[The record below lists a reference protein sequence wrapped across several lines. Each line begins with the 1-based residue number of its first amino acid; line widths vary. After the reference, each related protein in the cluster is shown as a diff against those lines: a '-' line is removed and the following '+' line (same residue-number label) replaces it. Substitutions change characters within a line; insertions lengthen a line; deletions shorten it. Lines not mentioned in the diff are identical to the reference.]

1 MRKELKETI
10 NPIVKCKD
18 LGKLLFVTPSLEN
31 RLYRDFVDKGNK
43 VNLNEGLY
51 KTYPPNTALRYIK
64 DLFSLNDEQIRINSK
79 NGKTPEEK
87 RIQVKYY
94 DVYNNR
100 EKMAK
105 AMLLCG
111 YTLSKYQKEGDDIV
125 EEIYTPINLPNLND
139 IVRKYSF
146 ITHITPSYNKDK
158 ILSKGFVPKSK
169 NEMFSY
175 TDRVFFFKGDTP
187 MQEILFQ
194 AMDFDN
200 HLKNKRN
207 NHIYTIFIL
216 NTSKIPENVHFHTDL
231 TYPCGIYTT
240 ENIPPQCI
248 KSCQDFDVTALRKQ
262 YFGFE

>member
-1 MRKELKETI
+1 MDKLKEHVKDI
-10 NPIVKCKD
+10 VRGEIGKILPIVGTLD
-18 LGKLLFVTPSLEN
+18 NHLFLDYV
-31 RLYRDFVDKGNK
+31 RDDYK

-51 KTYPPNTALRYIK
+51 KTYPPSTAVRYIK
-64 DLFSLNDEQIRINSK
+64 NLFGLEDKDIWVHDNQNSS
-79 NGKTPEEK
+79 PEEK
-87 RIQVKYY
+87 RLVTVYA
-94 DVYNNR
+94 DVYGNR
-100 EKMAK
+100 EKMKK

-111 YTLSKYQKEGDDIV
+111 YTLSKCQKDDDGTV
-125 EEIYTPINLPNLND
+125 REIYIPINLPNLND

-158 ILSKGFVPKSK
+158 ILSKGFIPKSK

-216 NTSKIPENVHFHTDL
+216 NTSKIPDNVHFHTDL

-248 KSCQDFDVTALRKQ
+248 KSCQDFDVASLRKQ